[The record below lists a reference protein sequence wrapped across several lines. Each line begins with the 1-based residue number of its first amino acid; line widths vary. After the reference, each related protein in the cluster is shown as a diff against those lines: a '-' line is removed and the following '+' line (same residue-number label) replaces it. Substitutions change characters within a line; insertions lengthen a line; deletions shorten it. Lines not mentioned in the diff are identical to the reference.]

1 MPATYEPISTTTLGS
16 AASTITLSSIP
27 ATYTDLRLIVVGAA
41 TGVGV
46 HFNARF
52 NSDSGSNYSVTSLL
66 GTGASAISGQTTSAA
81 QMLLSTNQ
89 LVTSNPAMIT
99 MDILSYRGSTYKTSL
114 NTASN
119 DKNGSGI
126 TLRNVGLWR
135 STSAIT
141 SITLLDTYGGGGQF
155 ATGTTAT
162 LYGILKA

>member
-1 MPATYEPISTTTLGS
+1 MPATYEPIATTTLGS

-27 ATYTDLRLIVVGAA
+27 ATYTDLRLVVTGAA
-41 TGVGV
+41 TSVGIYL
-46 HFNARF
+46 NARF
-52 NSDSGSNYSVTSLL
+52 NSDSGTNYSVTSLL
-66 GTGASAISGQTTSAA
+66 GTGASAISGRTTSAA

-89 LVTSNPAMIT
+89 LTTTNPSMVT
-99 MDILSYRGSTYKTSL
+99 MDIFSYAGSTYKTSL

-155 ATGTTAT
+155 DAGTTAT